1 MIKYKKKAEGV
12 LKMQSFLME
21 KLSEITEEEKR
32 LLAGGGVEKRI
43 YTADRDFVIDAL
55 RLTRGREVAARTHTR
70 FTSFPMHRH
79 NYAETMFVL
88 SGEITHVLDG
98 ERLTLRAGDILFMN
112 KHVTHAVERAERE
125 DIGVNLILS
134 DAFLSGLAERLS
146 ATGFSAFI
154 EENARPSG
162 AAAYLCFHTE
172 GAVQIGNLVEN
183 MLYEITEYEPNPHI
197 LAETVALL
205 LSYLSLKEEK
215 LLFFRN
221 AAQTREEKRREA
233 VLAYLRDH
241 YRGGTL
247 EDLSRRL
254 GLSQPYLSAWI
265 GEHLGMSMKA
275 LLVRERQE
283 RARLLLRES
292 DLPIAEVIRTVGYE
306 SPSYFHREFL
316 KQFGMTPRAYRM
328 KEKEKSGEKMI

>member
-1 MIKYKKKAEGV
+1 
-12 LKMQSFLME
+12 MQTFLTE
-21 KLSEITEEEKR
+21 RLSEITEEEKR

-88 SGEITHVLDG
+88 SGEITHLLDG

-112 KHVTHAVERAERE
+112 KHVAHSVERAERE

-134 DAFLSGLAERLS
+134 DAFLSGLVERLS
-146 ATGFSAFI
+146 ATVFSGFI
-154 EENARPSG
+154 EENARPCG

-183 MLYEITEYEPNPHI
+183 MLYEITEYEPNSHI
-197 LAETVALL
+197 LAETVTLL

-221 AAQTREEKRREA
+221 TAATREEKRREA
-233 VLAYLRDH
+233 VLSYIRDR
-241 YRGGTL
+241 YRDGTL
-247 EDLSRRL
+247 GDLAHRL
-254 GLSQPYLSAWI
+254 GLSRPYLSAWI
-265 GEHLGMSMKA
+265 GTHLGESMKA
-275 LLVRERQE
+275 LLARERQE
-283 RARLLLRES
+283 RALLLLRES
-292 DLPIAEVIRTVGYE
+292 DLPIAQVIRTVGYE

-316 KQFGMTPRAYRM
+316 KKFGMTPRAYRIEA
-328 KEKEKSGEKMI
+328 KKKNE